1 MFRRLG
7 TALVFFLALVQGV
20 SAEVFREFVPI
31 SPWPVEGNL
40 SDVIVNDGVDIA
52 VGPNNSVL
60 YSFDG
65 VAWMRGTSPRFV
77 ELRSLAPHPDLGS
90 VAVGDGGVVLSS
102 IDGRQWVE
110 RLSPGSADLV
120 AITCL
125 GSSIIVAQQ
134 DGVIALST
142 DVTESWLHVDVPAAS
157 HLVGLATDGESVVV
171 VGNGVWRSDDGFSW
185 TRVDQEDWAWPQSG
199 DLAFQDVIHAD
210 VGFAVLSNSGLLI
223 SHDGGRSWAFEQ
235 IDGLD
240 ELGPPMQGDVRWRL
254 ASGPDTVVVTAGY
267 RNPEPPPWD
276 FYDAFLAIRRNGG
289 EWRSFR
295 SSGPG
300 PAVMVNRDGW
310 WLALPQ
316 EYDRSPLLGTADLET
331 WTPLASERPIRS
343 VGADAVTA
351 AAWNGERLLVCS
363 GEFRFNQ
370 GWCWTGKDYLN
381 WDVSSA
387 PSLMEEVDWFT
398 GRWLGLASIGM
409 SVVASFDGSNWSEI
423 TIPGAEGALWNDLA
437 VADGKVVLVG
447 QISEDSVVVVSED
460 LVRWQ
465 VQISEGPPFT
475 RIAPIPWS
483 LQSPPG
489 FVALAAGGM
498 VATSLDGIDWEREIV
513 PGAPDLHDVAHAGG
527 LWREI
532 VAIGWNGVIATKSD
546 GEDWRVTNT
555 EVGDLTNVWYE
566 GYDFLISTSS
576 GILQETWDGDWE
588 PARSPIGSV
597 VEVWTSGND
606 PLAIGRGGA
615 IAFGRRWDGQERV
628 RSEYLRVIPVAAA
641 TEGLDGTRWASDIFA
656 ANPQEG
662 WTLVDVRID
671 YLNPWIQ
678 TALPPGSATTILDI
692 LRRAEGGISELV
704 SVKLESTNP
713 IAAVS
718 KIWTSLSEGEMAQT
732 IPVLEEWE
740 IVKDTGP
747 ALLPLLREEW
757 SYRTNIGIWNDSGL
771 RLDGRLEVFDGE
783 GRSLGQEP
791 LEPVGPGMTRQFTRP
806 TRWFTNEAVK
816 SGFAAITIEE
826 NPYHRWTAWTSV
838 IDRITG
844 DATFHLAQKPT
855 DQPFVIAA
863 AVHVQGAGSTRWR
876 TNLTLVNPAD
886 DDVVV
891 QVVPLPSSS
900 WEGSLEPV
908 TVAISARSTTLFED
922 VALSLWNGHG
932 VAALLVEPQEGAV
945 AAASRTFTVGDDG
958 GTFGQGI
965 EPMAV
970 SEEAGGSM
978 WIPGIREDQGH
989 RTNFGVINVHEEPVD
1004 VILVLHHATG
1014 NVVMRRNLVVPAR
1027 GLLQI
1032 NQPLAA
1038 LDYEISN
1045 GAAEVKVTSPGG
1057 RVLAWASVVD
1067 NASGDAVFI
1076 PARTAVN

>member
-7 TALVFFLALVQGV
+7 TALVFFLILVPGV

-77 ELRSLAPHPDLGS
+77 DLRSLAPHPDLGS

-102 IDGRQWVE
+102 AYGRQWVE

-125 GSSIIVAQQ
+125 DSSIIAAQQ

-142 DVTESWLHVDVPAAS
+142 DLTESWLHVDVPGAS
-157 HLVGLATDGESVVV
+157 RLVSLATDGESAVV

-185 TRVDQEDWAWPQSG
+185 TRVDQEDWARPQSG
-199 DLAFQDVIHAD
+199 DLAFQDVIHTD
-210 VGFAVLSNSGLLI
+210 DGFAVLSNSGLLI
-223 SHDGGRSWAFEQ
+223 SLDGGRSWAFEL

-240 ELGPPMQGDVRWRL
+240 ELDPPMQGDVRWRV
-254 ASGPDTVVVTAGY
+254 ASGPNTVVVTAGY

-276 FYDAFLAIRRNGG
+276 FYEAFLAFRRTGSD
-289 EWRSFR
+289 WRSFNSR
-295 SSGPG
+295 GPG
-300 PAVMVNRDGW
+300 PAAMVFRDGW

-331 WTPLASERPIRS
+331 WTPLASEAPIRS
-343 VGADAVTA
+343 VGADTVTT

-363 GEFRFNQ
+363 GEYRFNQ
-370 GWCWTGKDYLN
+370 GWCWTSSDFLN
-381 WDVSSA
+381 WDISSA
-387 PSLMEEVDWFT
+387 PSWMEEVDWFA
-398 GRWLGLASIGM
+398 GRWLGLGSIGM
-409 SVVASFDGSNWSEI
+409 SLVASIDGADWSEI
-423 TIPGAEGALWNDLA
+423 AIPGAEYTLWNDLA
-437 VADGKVVLVG
+437 VEGEKVVLVG
-447 QISEDSVVVVSED
+447 QISEDSVVAVSED
-460 LVRWQ
+460 LVSWQ
-465 VQISEGPPFT
+465 VNISEEAPFT
-475 RIAPIPWS
+475 RVAPIPWS
-483 LQSPPG
+483 LHSPPG

-513 PGAPDLHDVAHAGG
+513 PGAPDLHDIAHAGG

-532 VAIGWNGVIATKSD
+532 VAIGWNGVIATKSNR
-546 GEDWRVTNT
+546 EDWRVTNT
-555 EVGDLTNVWYE
+555 EFGDLTNVWY
-566 GYDFLISTSS
+566 GGFGFIISTSH
-576 GILQETWDGDWE
+576 GILQEAVAGGWE
-588 PARSPIGSV
+588 LARSPIGSV
-597 VEVWTSGND
+597 VDVWTSDND

-615 IAFGRRWDGQERV
+615 IAFGRRWEGQEQV
-628 RSEYLRVIPVAAA
+628 RFEHFGVVPVAAA
-641 TEGLDGTRWASDIFA
+641 TEGLNGTRWASDLFT

-662 WTLVDVRID
+662 WTLVDVSIED
-671 YLNPWIQ
+671 LNPWIR
-678 TALPPGSATTILDI
+678 TALPPGSATTMPDI
-692 LRRAEGGISELV
+692 VRSAGSGISELV
-704 SVKLESTNP
+704 SINLLSTNP
-713 IAAVS
+713 IVAIS
-718 KIWTSLSEGEMAQT
+718 RIWTSLSKGEMAQT

-740 IVKDTGP
+740 MVRDTGP
-747 ALLPLLREEW
+747 TLLPLLREEW
-757 SYRTNIGIWNDSGL
+757 AYRTNIGIWNDSGF
-771 RLDGRLEVFDGE
+771 RLDGSLEVFDGE
-783 GRSLGQEP
+783 GHSFGQEP

-806 TRWFTNEAVK
+806 TRWFTSDAVK
-816 SGFAAITIEE
+816 SGFATITIEE

-844 DATFHLAQKPT
+844 DATFHLAQEPT
-855 DQPFVIAA
+855 GKPFVIAA
-863 AVHVQGAGSTRWR
+863 AVHVQGAGTTRWR
-876 TNLTLVNPAD
+876 TNLTLVNPAGD
-886 DDVVV
+886 EAVV

-908 TVAISARSTTLFED
+908 TLVIPAQSTRLIED
-922 VALSLWNGHG
+922 VAVSLWSGHG

-970 SEEAGGSM
+970 SGGAGGSM

-1004 VILVLHHATG
+1004 VVLVLHHATG
-1014 NVVMRRNLVVPAR
+1014 NIAMRRNLVVPAR

-1032 NQPLAA
+1032 NQPLAS
-1038 LDYEISN
+1038 LDYEITG
-1045 GAAEVKVTSPGG
+1045 GAAEVKVASPGG

-1076 PARTAVN
+1076 PATKAIN